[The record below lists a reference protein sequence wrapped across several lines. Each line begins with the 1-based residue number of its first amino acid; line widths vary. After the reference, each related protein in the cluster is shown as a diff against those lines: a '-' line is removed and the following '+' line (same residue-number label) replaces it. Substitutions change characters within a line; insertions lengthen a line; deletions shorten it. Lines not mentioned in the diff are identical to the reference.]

1 MKILLLILLFFIG
14 ICLSSNNM
22 ARELNNNEKGLIPKF
37 AFKENEIELSRNV
50 QQAKYCESI
59 GRRAAILGY
68 EQGIFEVWVYPLKIL
83 HDLQLS
89 FNIRGLTQP
98 IKGSQLAEYIA
109 VKPEATTITYAHA
122 SFTVKQTIFVP
133 IDKQGAIIL
142 LDIDCYEPLTLF
154 VNFFADLKPMW
165 PAGLGGQFSY
175 WDDAA
180 HAFVISESR
189 WKFGA
194 MIGSPIA
201 VQYSSG
207 PAHRLPDNPTQFK
220 IEIDPKVA
228 YQYFVPI
235 VIAGGVDGMEKVRET
250 YEELLTS
257 VTELYQE
264 NVSYYRRLR
273 EELLSVETPNKE
285 LNLAFEWS
293 KVAIDKGFACNPW
306 LGCGMVAGFGTSGRS
321 ERPGFAWFFGGD
333 ACMSCW
339 AINSYGDFNIAR
351 QALTLLRNN
360 QRNDGKV
367 MHELSQ
373 SAGLIK
379 WFEEYPYGYYH
390 ADTSP
395 YYILAMY
402 DYYLVSGDLKFLKE
416 SWKSI
421 KRAYQYC
428 LSTETD
434 GDGLMENTKAGV
446 AASELGK
453 LRGKRVLVDIYLA
466 GVWTQ
471 ALKAIADMATVMGEA
486 KLRAQSLELYEKA
499 CSTINE
505 KFWDPNKKMF
515 AFGILQGGGRVNEV
529 TPWQAVPMVFDLLEP
544 QKASHML
551 NRIASSEIS
560 TDWGVRYLSNKS
572 KFYEPLHYNQGAVW
586 PFLTGFVAWAEYRYH
601 RGIAG
606 FTHLMNIARLT
617 FVDALGFAT
626 ELLSGDLYKSIDTA
640 VPHQLFSSAMFV
652 TAVVRGLL
660 GLKGNAVERV
670 VKFAPHLPAK
680 WNELNISNFW
690 VGDDRFN
697 FKLKR
702 QSNKLTLLA
711 VRSASIKK
719 DNSQYQLQFS
729 QAFGLGTK
737 IIGVLVN
744 GKRVK
749 FQSIPTGHD
758 IHCQINIPI
767 NKETIVE
774 IEFNPGIEAEPLE
787 RQPKIG
793 DRTSSL
799 KIIDTA
805 LDGNEFRVTAEGIS
819 GSSYRLGLRTSFP
832 VLSISGAQIV
842 SDTNSYKEIEMTFP
856 KKNSREYVKKIVKIK
871 LKL

>member
-1 MKILLLILLFFIG
+1 
-14 ICLSSNNM
+14 
-22 ARELNNNEKGLIPKF
+22 
-37 AFKENEIELSRNV
+37 
-50 QQAKYCESI
+50 
-59 GRRAAILGY
+59 
-68 EQGIFEVWVYPLKIL
+68 
-83 HDLQLS
+83 
-89 FNIRGLTQP
+89 
-98 IKGSQLAEYIA
+98 
-109 VKPEATTITYAHA
+109 
-122 SFTVKQTIFVP
+122 
-133 IDKQGAIIL
+133 
-142 LDIDCYEPLTLF
+142 
-154 VNFFADLKPMW
+154 
-165 PAGLGGQFSY
+165 
-175 WDDAA
+175 
-180 HAFVISESR
+180 
-189 WKFGA
+189 
-194 MIGSPIA
+194 
-201 VQYSSG
+201 
-207 PAHRLPDNPTQFK
+207 
-220 IEIDPKVA
+220 
-228 YQYFVPI
+228 
-235 VIAGGVDGMEKVRET
+235 
-250 YEELLTS
+250 
-257 VTELYQE
+257 
-264 NVSYYRRLR
+264 
-273 EELLSVETPNKE
+273 
-285 LNLAFEWS
+285 
-293 KVAIDKGFACNPW
+293 
-306 LGCGMVAGFGTSGRS
+306 
-321 ERPGFAWFFGGD
+321 
-333 ACMSCW
+333 
-339 AINSYGDFNIAR
+339 
-351 QALTLLRNN
+351 
-360 QRNDGKV
+360 
-367 MHELSQ
+367 
-373 SAGLIK
+373 
-379 WFEEYPYGYYH
+379 
-390 ADTSP
+390 
-395 YYILAMY
+395 
-402 DYYLVSGDLKFLKE
+402 YLVSGDLKFLKE